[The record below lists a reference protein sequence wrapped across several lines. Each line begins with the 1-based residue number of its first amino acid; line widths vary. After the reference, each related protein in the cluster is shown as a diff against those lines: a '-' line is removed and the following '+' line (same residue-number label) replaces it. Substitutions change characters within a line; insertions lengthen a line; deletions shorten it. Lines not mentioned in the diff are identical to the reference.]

1 MEGKG
6 KQAGSID
13 EYITAFPKQIQDI
26 LQKLRWIIKEAAPQ
40 AQETISYQ
48 MPAFK
53 LNGIL
58 VYFAAF
64 KDHIGF
70 FPTSSGVAAF
80 EKELS
85 EYKTSKGTIRFPL
98 DKQIPFDLVTKIV
111 KYRVNENLQKKR
123 HK

>member
-6 KQAGSID
+6 KQAGPID
-13 EYITAFPKQIQDI
+13 EYIAAFPKQIQDI
-26 LQKLRWIIKEAAPQ
+26 LQKLRRTIKEAAPQ

-64 KDHIGF
+64 KDHVGF

-85 EYKTSKGTIRFPL
+85 EYKISKGTIRFPL
-98 DKQIPFDLVTKIV
+98 DKPIPFDLVTKIV

-123 HK
+123 QK